1 MKYVYGPVP
10 SRRLGNSLGI
20 DPLPLKTCNYQC
32 IYCQLG
38 KTNNFTNIRKN
49 YFPKKDILTEIEKA
63 IKLNKNKF
71 DYITFVGSGEPTLY
85 KDLKD
90 LIIRAKE
97 LSEKPICVITNGSL
111 LYEKEVQNALISS
124 DVVLPSLDA
133 GDETSFIKTNR
144 PHPSISFDNLIQGF
158 IDFRKI
164 FEGKFWIE
172 LMLMKGINDT
182 KEELLKIKE
191 KLDLIKPD
199 RIDINVPIRPPVEKW
214 VKIPDKNIISLLN
227 AIFGDYTNIFFPE
240 EGTFKI
246 YSSNFEKEVLSILK
260 RHPMRQNQIIETFSS
275 SGFSKDVVISN
286 LKKLKS
292 ENKIKEISYNKQIFW
307 KIKIESKLKLKLK

>member
-20 DPLPLKTCNYQC
+20 DPLPSKTCNYQC

-49 YFPKKDILTEIEKA
+49 YFPKKEILAEIEKA
-63 IKLNKNKF
+63 IKINENKF

-97 LSEKPICVITNGSL
+97 LSEKPVCVITNGSL
-111 LYEKEVQNALISS
+111 LYQKEVQNALISS

-133 GDETSFIKTNR
+133 GDETSFIKINR

-164 FEGKFWIE
+164 FKGKFWIE
-172 LMLMKGINDT
+172 VMLMKGINDT

-214 VKIPDKNIISLLN
+214 VKIPDRNIISLLN

-246 YSSNFEKEVLSILK
+246 YSSNFEKEVLSILM

-286 LKKLKS
+286 LKKLKF
-292 ENKIKEISYNKQIFW
+292 ENKIKEIFYNKQIFW

>member
-1 MKYVYGPVP
+1 MKYIYGPVP
-10 SRRLGNSLGI
+10 SRRLGKSLGV
-20 DPLPLKTCNYQC
+20 DPIPSKTCNFQC

-38 KTNNFTNIRKN
+38 KTTNFTNIRKN
-49 YFPKKDILTEIEKA
+49 YFPKKEILTEIEKA
-63 IKLNKNKF
+63 IKLNENKF

-97 LSEKPICVITNGSL
+97 LSEKPVCVITNGSL
-111 LYEKEVQNALISS
+111 IYQKEVQNTLISS

-133 GDETSFIKTNR
+133 WDEKSFIKINR

-158 IDFRKI
+158 IDFRKK
-164 FEGKFWIE
+164 FAGKFWIE
-172 LMLMKGINDT
+172 VMLMKGINDT

-214 VKIPDKNIISLLN
+214 VKIPDKNVIPVLN
-227 AIFGDYTNIFFPE
+227 EIFGDYANINFPE
-240 EGTFKI
+240 VGKFSI
-246 YSSNFEKEVLSILK
+246 YSSDFEEELISILE
-260 RHPMRQNQIIETFSS
+260 RHPMRQDQIIETFSS
-275 SGFSKDVVISN
+275 ADFNKNKILSQ
-286 LKKLKS
+286 LRKLKLQ
-292 ENKIKEISYNKQIFW
+292 KRIKDINYLNQIFW
-307 KIKIESKLKLKLK
+307 KLNMNKKLSNN